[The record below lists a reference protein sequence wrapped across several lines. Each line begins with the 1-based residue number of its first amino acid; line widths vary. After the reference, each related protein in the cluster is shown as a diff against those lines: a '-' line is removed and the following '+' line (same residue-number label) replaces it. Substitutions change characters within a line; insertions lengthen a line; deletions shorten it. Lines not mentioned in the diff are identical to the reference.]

1 MEFLNY
7 FSNVFSLA
15 NILILILGTV
25 GGLLMGAAPGLSP
38 TMAVAL
44 LIPFT
49 FHMTAEQG
57 LIMLGA
63 VYTSTVAGGAISAI
77 LLKIP
82 GAPAN
87 IATVMDGYPM
97 AKNGKSTEALH
108 YCFISSFIGGVIGIL
123 VLIFFTPVLADVALK
138 FGPFVVFLCY

>member
-7 FSNVFSLA
+7 FSNVFTFG
-15 NILILILGTV
+15 NILILILGTI

-49 FHMTAEQG
+49 FKMSPDQG

-63 VYTSTVAGGAISAI
+63 VYTSTVAGGAILPKGPSG
-77 LLKIP
+77 KIQRFK
-82 GAPAN
+82 
-87 IATVMDGYPM
+87 IQE
-97 AKNGKSTEALH
+97 KIK
-108 YCFISSFIGGVIGIL
+108 
-123 VLIFFTPVLADVALK
+123 
-138 FGPFVVFLCY
+138 